1 MWKYSRNEKIQQKIG
16 HNFQNPKILIEIE
29 KNIEM
34 TKF

>member
-16 HNFQNPKILIEIE
+16 HNFQNPKILIE